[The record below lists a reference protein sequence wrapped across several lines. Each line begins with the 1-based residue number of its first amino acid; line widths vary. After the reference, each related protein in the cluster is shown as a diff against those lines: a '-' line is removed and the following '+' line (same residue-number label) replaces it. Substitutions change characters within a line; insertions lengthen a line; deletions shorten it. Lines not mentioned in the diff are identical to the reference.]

1 MADGMANY
9 ESVVITAITLNV
21 IAGID
26 SSIHHLKAFFMKFD
40 GYAGQARV

>member
-1 MADGMANY
+1 MADGMANN
-9 ESVVITAITLNV
+9 ESVVTAITLNV

-26 SSIHHLKAFFMKFD
+26 SSIHHLKAFFMKLD